1 MKPPGGSIY
10 SDQTGGGRVGRI
22 YRVREVVKN
31 GESLR

>member
-10 SDQTGGGRVGRI
+10 SDQTGVRVGRI

-31 GESLR
+31 VESLR